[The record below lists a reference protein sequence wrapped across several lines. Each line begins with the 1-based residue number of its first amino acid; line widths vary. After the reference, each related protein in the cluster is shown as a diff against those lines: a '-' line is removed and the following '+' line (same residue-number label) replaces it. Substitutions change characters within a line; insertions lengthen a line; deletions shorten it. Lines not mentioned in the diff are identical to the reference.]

1 MGLAKM
7 GADGSRVSTF
17 CFSIWL
23 HIQLD
28 VINLAMCISSTFI
41 YKFSCGKPGG
51 RISISPTSASP
62 IVVRHPI
69 EHPTHIQA
77 SMTLPTRPHAI
88 FSTLQGTQNPDTRS
102 TLAKS

>member
-1 MGLAKM
+1 M

-41 YKFSCGKPGG
+41 YKFSVGKPGRTNIYVPHFG
-51 RISISPTSASP
+51 KPYRWTEMAASP
-62 IVVRHPI
+62 VVLLCKPLLRLA
-69 EHPTHIQA
+69 TK
-77 SMTLPTRPHAI
+77 TRPA
-88 FSTLQGTQNPDTRS
+88 
-102 TLAKS
+102 